1 MKSDFFK
8 TFIKYI
14 SIGILSFVIM
24 LNFTSVSFIS
34 YADTQSDYDEN
45 NRQLD
50 NLKKEQAALSSELGE
65 LNSQLETFSDT
76 LNLITERMASKQQ
89 EIDILNQDIS
99 DMENEKHKQYEAM
112 KLRIQY
118 MYESNE
124 YSFMDVLMDSADM
137 AELLKKADYA
147 RQISDYDRSMLSN
160 LNELITTL
168 NQNKISLNN
177 DMTELVL
184 YPQAKKGKYTM
195 PKGIKTADMIKRFI
209 KQQAVSQSDNI
220 KNLIAAKQSKIDAAS
235 EGIKNAEALAFEYEK
250 KLEEE
255 AAARQLEEI
264 KNLTKNDE
272 VINNTPVN
280 YDTSDL
286 AMMAA
291 IIECEAG
298 NQSYEGKLAVG
309 SVIVN
314 RINSP
319 KFGNTLQAVLYAPSQ
334 FSPVASGRFA
344 IVLARGAD
352 AECTK
357 AAKEVLNGHITI
369 NALYFHMYNSEVDKG
384 GTVIG
389 DHVFY

>member
-112 KLRIQY
+112 KLRIH
-118 MYESNE
+118 
-124 YSFMDVLMDSADM
+124 FMDVLMDSADM

-177 DMTELVL
+177 DMTELVSL
-184 YPQAKKGKYTM
+184 
-195 PKGIKTADMIKRFI
+195 

>member
-177 DMTELVL
+177 DMTELVSL
-184 YPQAKKGKYTM
+184 
-195 PKGIKTADMIKRFI
+195 

-235 EGIKNAEALAFEYEK
+235 EGIKNAEALALEYEK
-250 KLEEE
+250 KLEE
-255 AAARQLEEI
+255 
-264 KNLTKNDE
+264 
-272 VINNTPVN
+272 NN
-280 YDTSDL
+280 
-286 AMMAA
+286 
-291 IIECEAG
+291 I
-298 NQSYEGKLAVG
+298 
-309 SVIVN
+309 N
-314 RINSP
+314 RIQLYDFHKLYDVVNKNINENKNISLTYETKSIIPMQKNKFTKVITNSII
-319 KFGNTLQAVLYAPSQ
+319 KDFSNQ
-334 FSPVASGRFA
+334 F
-344 IVLARGAD
+344 
-352 AECTK
+352 
-357 AAKEVLNGHITI
+357 
-369 NALYFHMYNSEVDKG
+369 
-384 GTVIG
+384 
-389 DHVFY
+389 

>member
-177 DMTELVL
+177 DMTELVSL
-184 YPQAKKGKYTM
+184 
-195 PKGIKTADMIKRFI
+195 

-220 KNLIAAKQSKIDAAS
+220 KSLIAAKQSKIDAAS
-235 EGIKNAEALAFEYEK
+235 EGIKNAEALALEYEK

-264 KNLTKNDE
+264 KQLTKNDE

-344 IVLARGAD
+344 IVLA
-352 AECTK
+352 E
-357 AAKEVLNGHITI
+357 ELMQSVLKPPKKSLTDI
-369 NALYFHMYNSEVDKG
+369 
-384 GTVIG
+384 
-389 DHVFY
+389 

>member
-177 DMTELVL
+177 DMTELVSL
-184 YPQAKKGKYTM
+184 
-195 PKGIKTADMIKRFI
+195 

-235 EGIKNAEALAFEYEK
+235 EGIKNAEALALEYEK

-264 KNLTKNDE
+264 KQLTKNDE

-334 FSPVASGRFA
+334 FSPVASGRLPLYLQEELMQS
-344 IVLARGAD
+344 VLKPPKKSLTD
-352 AECTK
+352 
-357 AAKEVLNGHITI
+357 I
-369 NALYFHMYNSEVDKG
+369 
-384 GTVIG
+384 
-389 DHVFY
+389 

>member
-1 MKSDFFK
+1 
-8 TFIKYI
+8 
-14 SIGILSFVIM
+14 
-24 LNFTSVSFIS
+24 
-34 YADTQSDYDEN
+34 
-45 NRQLD
+45 
-50 NLKKEQAALSSELGE
+50 
-65 LNSQLETFSDT
+65 
-76 LNLITERMASKQQ
+76 MASKQQ

-177 DMTELVL
+177 DMTELVSL
-184 YPQAKKGKYTM
+184 
-195 PKGIKTADMIKRFI
+195 

-235 EGIKNAEALAFEYEK
+235 EGIKNAEALALEYEK

-264 KNLTKNDE
+264 KQLTKNDE

-369 NALYFHMYNSEVDKG
+369 NALYFHMYNSEIDKG
-384 GTVIG
+384 DTVIG

>member
-65 LNSQLETFSDT
+65 LNRQLETFSDT

-118 MYESNE
+118 MYESSE

-177 DMTELVL
+177 DMTELVSL
-184 YPQAKKGKYTM
+184 
-195 PKGIKTADMIKRFI
+195 

-235 EGIKNAEALAFEYEK
+235 EGIKNAEALALEYEK

-264 KNLTKNDE
+264 KQLTKNDE

-334 FSPVASGRFA
+334 FSPVASGRLPLYLQEELMQS
-344 IVLARGAD
+344 VLKPPKKSLTD
-352 AECTK
+352 
-357 AAKEVLNGHITI
+357 I
-369 NALYFHMYNSEVDKG
+369 
-384 GTVIG
+384 
-389 DHVFY
+389 

>member
-1 MKSDFFK
+1 
-8 TFIKYI
+8 
-14 SIGILSFVIM
+14 
-24 LNFTSVSFIS
+24 
-34 YADTQSDYDEN
+34 
-45 NRQLD
+45 
-50 NLKKEQAALSSELGE
+50 
-65 LNSQLETFSDT
+65 
-76 LNLITERMASKQQ
+76 
-89 EIDILNQDIS
+89 
-99 DMENEKHKQYEAM
+99 
-112 KLRIQY
+112 
-118 MYESNE
+118 
-124 YSFMDVLMDSADM
+124 
-137 AELLKKADYA
+137 
-147 RQISDYDRSMLSN
+147 
-160 LNELITTL
+160 
-168 NQNKISLNN
+168 
-177 DMTELVL
+177 
-184 YPQAKKGKYTM
+184 
-195 PKGIKTADMIKRFI
+195 
-209 KQQAVSQSDNI
+209 
-220 KNLIAAKQSKIDAAS
+220 
-235 EGIKNAEALAFEYEK
+235 
-250 KLEEE
+250 
-255 AAARQLEEI
+255 
-264 KNLTKNDE
+264 
-272 VINNTPVN
+272 

-369 NALYFHMYNSEVDKG
+369 NALYFHMYNSEVDNG

>member
-195 PKGIKTADMIKRFI
+195 PKGIKTADVGIF
-209 KQQAVSQSDNI
+209 SN
-220 KNLIAAKQSKIDAAS
+220 AAGLTELTLSYEKSLSFDGCKALKKVTYS
-235 EGIKNAEALAFEYEK
+235 EGVTSVSLFRTNSTA
-250 KLEEE
+250 
-255 AAARQLEEI
+255 
-264 KNLTKNDE
+264 
-272 VINNTPVN
+272 INNIYLP
-280 YDTSDL
+280 
-286 AMMAA
+286 
-291 IIECEAG
+291 
-298 NQSYEGKLAVG
+298 
-309 SVIVN
+309 
-314 RINSP
+314 R
-319 KFGNTLQAVLYAPSQ
+319 TLRYISLCG
-334 FSPVASGRFA
+334 SGR
-344 IVLARGAD
+344 GATVHGYD
-352 AECTK
+352 KTLYYSSDDEYFKTK
-357 AAKEVLNGHITI
+357 LDDYVKKYGYKYKSLGKAHGKA
-369 NALYFHMYNSEVDKG
+369 
-384 GTVIG
+384 TV
-389 DHVFY
+389 

>member
-1 MKSDFFK
+1 MSNKYIIIK
-8 TFIKYI
+8 NINNYHIFIKYI

-65 LNSQLETFSDT
+65 LNSQLETFSGT

-177 DMTELVL
+177 DMTELVSL
-184 YPQAKKGKYTM
+184 
-195 PKGIKTADMIKRFI
+195 

-220 KNLIAAKQSKIDAAS
+220 KSLIATKQSKIDAAS

-264 KNLTKNDE
+264 KQLTKNDE

-344 IVLARGAD
+344 IVRGAD

-369 NALYFHMYNSEVDKG
+369 NALYFHMYNSEVDNG

>member
-118 MYESNE
+118 MYESSE

-177 DMTELVL
+177 DMTELVSL
-184 YPQAKKGKYTM
+184 KH
-195 PKGIKTADMIKRFI
+195 
-209 KQQAVSQSDNI
+209 QAVSQSDNI

-384 GTVIG
+384 GTIIG

>member
-1 MKSDFFK
+1 M
-8 TFIKYI
+8 
-14 SIGILSFVIM
+14 
-24 LNFTSVSFIS
+24 N
-34 YADTQSDYDEN
+34 N
-45 NRQLD
+45 NRRYFNTTGACNPQLHY
-50 NLKKEQAALSSELGE
+50 
-65 LNSQLETFSDT
+65 
-76 LNLITERMASKQQ
+76 MV
-89 EIDILNQDIS
+89 DIQG
-99 DMENEKHKQYEAM
+99 
-112 KLRIQY
+112 R
-118 MYESNE
+118 
-124 YSFMDVLMDSADM
+124 
-137 AELLKKADYA
+137 
-147 RQISDYDRSMLSN
+147 
-160 LNELITTL
+160 
-168 NQNKISLNN
+168 
-177 DMTELVL
+177 
-184 YPQAKKGKYTM
+184 
-195 PKGIKTADMIKRFI
+195 
-209 KQQAVSQSDNI
+209 
-220 KNLIAAKQSKIDAAS
+220 
-235 EGIKNAEALAFEYEK
+235 
-250 KLEEE
+250 
-255 AAARQLEEI
+255 LEEI

>member
-124 YSFMDVLMDSADM
+124 YSFMDVLMNSADM

-177 DMTELVL
+177 DMTELVSL
-184 YPQAKKGKYTM
+184 
-195 PKGIKTADMIKRFI
+195 

-220 KNLIAAKQSKIDAAS
+220 KGLIAAKQSKIDAAS
-235 EGIKNAEALAFEYEK
+235 EGIKNAEALALEYEK

-264 KNLTKNDE
+264 KQLTKNDE

-369 NALYFHMYNSEVDKG
+369 NALYFHMYNSEIDKG

>member
-65 LNSQLETFSDT
+65 LNRQLETFSDT

-124 YSFMDVLMDSADM
+124 YSFMDELMDSADM

-177 DMTELVL
+177 DMTELVSL
-184 YPQAKKGKYTM
+184 
-195 PKGIKTADMIKRFI
+195 

-235 EGIKNAEALAFEYEK
+235 EGIKNAEALALEYEK
-250 KLEEE
+250 KLEENNIN
-255 AAARQLEEI
+255 RIQLYDFHKLYDVVNKNINENKNISLTYEI
-264 KNLTKNDE
+264 KSIIPMQKNKFTK
-272 VINNTPVN
+272 VITN
-280 YDTSDL
+280 S
-286 AMMAA
+286 
-291 IIECEAG
+291 IIKDFS
-298 NQSYEGKLAVG
+298 NQ
-309 SVIVN
+309 
-314 RINSP
+314 
-319 KFGNTLQAVLYAPSQ
+319 F
-334 FSPVASGRFA
+334 
-344 IVLARGAD
+344 
-352 AECTK
+352 
-357 AAKEVLNGHITI
+357 
-369 NALYFHMYNSEVDKG
+369 
-384 GTVIG
+384 
-389 DHVFY
+389 

>member
-1 MKSDFFK
+1 MRL
-8 TFIKYI
+8 T
-14 SIGILSFVIM
+14 GI
-24 LNFTSVSFIS
+24 SFIS

-50 NLKKEQAALSSELGE
+50 NLKKEQSVLSSELGE
-65 LNSQLETFSDT
+65 LNSQLEASGTN
-76 LNLITERMASKQQ
+76 LNQITGRITSKQQ
-89 EIDILNQDIS
+89 EIDMLNQDIT
-99 DMENEKHKQYEAM
+99 DMEKEKQEQYESM

-124 YSFMDVLMDSADM
+124 YSFMDVLMNSADM
-137 AELLKKADYA
+137 ADLLKKADYA

-160 LNELITTL
+160 LNDLITTL
-168 NQNKISLNN
+168 NQNKINLDN
-177 DMTELVL
+177 DMIELVSL
-184 YPQAKKGKYTM
+184 
-195 PKGIKTADMIKRFI
+195 

-220 KNLIAAKQSKIDAAS
+220 KSLIAAKQSKIDANS
-235 EGIKNAEALAFEYEK
+235 EGIKNAEALALEYEK

-264 KNLTKNDE
+264 KKMTENDE

-280 YDTSDL
+280 YDASDL

-344 IVLARGAD
+344 IVLARGAN
-352 AECTK
+352 AECTN

>member
-65 LNSQLETFSDT
+65 LNSQLETFSGT

-177 DMTELVL
+177 DMTELVSL
-184 YPQAKKGKYTM
+184 
-195 PKGIKTADMIKRFI
+195 

-220 KNLIAAKQSKIDAAS
+220 KSLIAAKQSKIDAAS
-235 EGIKNAEALAFEYEK
+235 EGIKMLKPLLLNMKKSLKK
-250 KLEEE
+250 KL
-255 AAARQLEEI
+255 
-264 KNLTKNDE
+264 
-272 VINNTPVN
+272 
-280 YDTSDL
+280 
-286 AMMAA
+286 
-291 IIECEAG
+291 
-298 NQSYEGKLAVG
+298 
-309 SVIVN
+309 
-314 RINSP
+314 
-319 KFGNTLQAVLYAPSQ
+319 LQDSL
-334 FSPVASGRFA
+334 
-344 IVLARGAD
+344 
-352 AECTK
+352 K
-357 AAKEVLNGHITI
+357 K
-369 NALYFHMYNSEVDKG
+369 
-384 GTVIG
+384 
-389 DHVFY
+389 

>member
-177 DMTELVL
+177 DMTELVSL
-184 YPQAKKGKYTM
+184 
-195 PKGIKTADMIKRFI
+195 

-264 KNLTKNDE
+264 KQLTKNDE

-344 IVLARGAD
+344 
-352 AECTK
+352 K

>member
-1 MKSDFFK
+1 MKSDSFK

-14 SIGILSFVIM
+14 CIGILSFVII

-65 LNSQLETFSDT
+65 LNSQLETFSGT
-76 LNLITERMASKQQ
+76 LNQITERIASKQQ

-118 MYESNE
+118 MYESSE

-147 RQISDYDRSMLSN
+147 RQISEYDRSMLSN

-177 DMTELVL
+177 DMTELISL
-184 YPQAKKGKYTM
+184 
-195 PKGIKTADMIKRFI
+195 
-209 KQQAVSQSDNI
+209 KQQAISQSDNI
-220 KNLIAAKQSKIDAAS
+220 KSLIAAKQSKIDAAS
-235 EGIKNAEALAFEYEK
+235 EGIKNAEALALEYEK

-264 KNLTKNDE
+264 KQLTKNDE

-280 YDTSDL
+280 YDASDL

-334 FSPVASGRFA
+334 FSPVSSGRFA

-384 GTVIG
+384 GTIIG

>member
-177 DMTELVL
+177 DMTELVSL
-184 YPQAKKGKYTM
+184 
-195 PKGIKTADMIKRFI
+195 

-235 EGIKNAEALAFEYEK
+235 EGIKNAEALALEYEK
-250 KLEEE
+250 KLEDE

-264 KNLTKNDE
+264 KQLTKND
-272 VINNTPVN
+272 
-280 YDTSDL
+280 
-286 AMMAA
+286 
-291 IIECEAG
+291 
-298 NQSYEGKLAVG
+298 
-309 SVIVN
+309 
-314 RINSP
+314 
-319 KFGNTLQAVLYAPSQ
+319 
-334 FSPVASGRFA
+334 
-344 IVLARGAD
+344 D
-352 AECTK
+352 A
-357 AAKEVLNGHITI
+357 
-369 NALYFHMYNSEVDKG
+369 
-384 GTVIG
+384 
-389 DHVFY
+389 